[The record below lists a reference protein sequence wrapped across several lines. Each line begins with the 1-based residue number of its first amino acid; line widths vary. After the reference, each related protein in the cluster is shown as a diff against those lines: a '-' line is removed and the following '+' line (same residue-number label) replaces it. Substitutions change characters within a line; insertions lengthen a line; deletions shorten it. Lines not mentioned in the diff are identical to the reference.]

1 MSRALR
7 KSQTTY
13 AENACA
19 HSVKSSPLEELEA
32 FQVKSALTKCMY
44 RSDVNCMK
52 PYYVLRKILSILDFR
67 MFFISLLSS
76 K

>member
-13 AENACA
+13 VENACA
-19 HSVKSSPLEELEA
+19 HSVKSTPLEELEA
-32 FQVKSALTKCMY
+32 FQVKSALTKRMY
-44 RSDVNCMK
+44 RSDVNCMQ
-52 PYYVLRKILSILDFR
+52 PYYVLRKVLSILDFR
-67 MFFISLLSS
+67 MFFILLLSS